1 MHEDLHNASTVNP
14 ETHHEESD
22 VNVRAF
28 LWSVAIFIAF
38 AILTHLSMWVLF
50 RFFRDQERRNVRQP
64 MSAIAKMPG
73 ASVPE
78 EPRLQPF
85 PNMDSK
91 TARPYPPNTNT
102 PVTDMEDMRRSED
115 QILHN
120 YSWADQQTGRVRLPI
135 DVAMKL
141 AVQRGFPVQGQPQ
154 AAAPVPGPTEGE
166 SNAAQIGT
174 RTPAKGKRP

>member
-1 MHEDLHNASTVNP
+1 MPEDLHSASTVNP

-22 VNVRAF
+22 VNVRAL
-28 LWSVAIFIAF
+28 LWSVAIFIGF

-50 RFFRDQERRNVRQP
+50 RFFRDLERGDVREP

-73 ASVPE
+73 AGVPE

-85 PNMDSK
+85 PNMNSK
-91 TARPYPPNTNT
+91 TAQPYPPNTNT

-120 YSWADQQTGRVRLPI
+120 YSWADQQKGRARIPI

-154 AAAPVPGPTEGE
+154 AEAPVPGPTEGE
-166 SNAAQIGT
+166 SNAAQMGT
-174 RTPAKGKRP
+174 GTTAKGKRP